1 MGGSTSGGPASC
13 TVCGAAASM
22 SSKTSPPRPNRFHCT
37 MGAAD
42 PDLSWTSRSPRGV
55 HANRPY
61 PSRGS
66 SEEIRC
72 IPSVLQAASNCER
85 ERTLASFASRHF
97 LDGPR
102 LGPPRVSSGSLPP
115 GGEVTLPQPDLVEPV
130 RGVSFLG
137 NKGPSSAPGHHP
149 ATNPLTKKGH
159 NSRATG
165 SKRRGSNW
173 AASRCENCQKPRKMT
188 LDRLFWRRFAPI
200 GPPQS
205 RISSFVW
212 PPTI

>member
-1 MGGSTSGGPASC
+1 MGGSTSCGLASC

-102 LGPPRVSSGSLPP
+102 LGPPRVSSGSLPSTP
-115 GGEVTLPQPDLVEPV
+115 FALLWLVV
-130 RGVSFLG
+130 
-137 NKGPSSAPGHHP
+137 
-149 ATNPLTKKGH
+149 PL
-159 NSRATG
+159 
-165 SKRRGSNW
+165 
-173 AASRCENCQKPRKMT
+173 
-188 LDRLFWRRFAPI
+188 
-200 GPPQS
+200 S
-205 RISSFVW
+205 RIEGRSNRQTIVRSDSSRFLTVAARQAAQVTFENGFQCCYAIV
-212 PPTI
+212 PAAAAHNRMATDA